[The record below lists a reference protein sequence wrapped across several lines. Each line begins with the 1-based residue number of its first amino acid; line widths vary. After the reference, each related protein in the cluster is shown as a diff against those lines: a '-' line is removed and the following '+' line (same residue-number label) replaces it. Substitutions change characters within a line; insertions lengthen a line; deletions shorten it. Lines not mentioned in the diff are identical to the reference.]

1 MKCDLAL
8 YVSPLRF
15 SVFALEFREF
25 LCKPRAEC
33 TLSVVNRGPKGRVC
47 TRTHKGHTLCSIFA
61 RKYANSHLHK
71 ALFTVLCSFDRIGSM
86 GCDGAFHCIPG
97 TCWRLLR
104 RRLSRRVLLRVS
116 ARVQCSSLAR
126 GVVKGGGP
134 APARR
139 RARQVTPRCE
149 RGEPSIPVSAGNGGA
164 LAGTGAE
171 RAVWAV
177 HAALR

>member
-1 MKCDLAL
+1 MACSSIL
-8 YVSPLRF
+8 Y
-15 SVFALEFREF
+15 SVFAPGIPDF

-33 TLSVVNRGPKGRVC
+33 TLTVVNRGPKGSVC
-47 TRTHKGHTLCSIFA
+47 TGTHKGHTGLDSCSKIC
-61 RKYANSHLHK
+61 K
-71 ALFTVLCSFDRIGSM
+71 FTPTQSSIHSLMQLRSDRI
-86 GCDGAFHCIPG
+86 DGLRRSISLH

-139 RARQVTPRCE
+139 RARQVTPQLPQCE